1 MSEFENK
8 NNNLEFR
15 KNLRSRKFDD
25 SKTANAKRKKTIFFF
40 SIICSMAISAPLI
53 YPKMAEK
60 NDAFANI
67 FNNDKPSNNLVEGK
81 LDDNTMENVQSSENI
96 NSSTNNNESN
106 NENSVADSITTTANE
121 TSVANSET
129 TIAGSSANEP
139 STTSSE
145 TTAASSTKSQKS
157 SNSVEYMTVDDSY
170 FSDALFIGDSRTV
183 GIHEY
188 GKLTTPDYFCS
199 NGLSS
204 YTILKEKINVKGFG
218 KTTLGNLLS
227 KKTYG
232 KIYIMIGVNELGNVM
247 DELAT
252 KMNDL
257 ITAVR
262 KAQPNAIIYL
272 QGNLHVTAARA
283 NTDKYI
289 NNVRMNELNSIIA
302 SHADNKKTFYIDPNI
317 LFDDENGNLRQDYS
331 ADNSHIYAKY
341 YVIWTDWL
349 KTKAIKQS

>member
-81 LDDNTMENVQSSENI
+81 LDDKEENVKSSDDTNKS
-96 NSSTNNNESN
+96 NSETLAAS
-106 NENSVADSITTTANE
+106 SVEPTTLNNE
-121 TSVANSET
+121 TSVANS
-129 TIAGSSANEP
+129 SANGP

-145 TTAASSTKSQKS
+145 TTATQTQESQKS

-204 YTILKEKINVKGFG
+204 YTILKENINVKGFG

>member
-8 NNNLEFR
+8 NTDLKFR

-81 LDDNTMENVQSSENI
+81 LDDKEENVKSSDDTNKS
-96 NSSTNNNESN
+96 NSETLAAS
-106 NENSVADSITTTANE
+106 SVEPTTLNNE
-121 TSVANSET
+121 TSVAN
-129 TIAGSSANEP
+129 SSANEP

-145 TTAASSTKSQKS
+145 TTATQTQESQKS

-204 YTILKEKINVKGFG
+204 YTILKENINVKGFG

>member
-67 FNNDKPSNNLVEGK
+67 FNNDKPSNNLIEGK
-81 LDDNTMENVQSSENI
+81 LDDKEENVKSSDDTNKS
-96 NSSTNNNESN
+96 NSETLAAS
-106 NENSVADSITTTANE
+106 SVEPTTLNNE
-121 TSVANSET
+121 TSVAN
-129 TIAGSSANEP
+129 SSANEP

-145 TTAASSTKSQKS
+145 TTAAQTQESQKS

-204 YTILKEKINVKGFG
+204 YTILKENINVKGFG

>member
-67 FNNDKPSNNLVEGK
+67 FNNDKPSNNLIEGK
-81 LDDNTMENVQSSENI
+81 LDDKEENVKSSDDTNKS
-96 NSSTNNNESN
+96 NSETLAAS
-106 NENSVADSITTTANE
+106 SVEPTTLNNE
-121 TSVANSET
+121 TSVAN
-129 TIAGSSANEP
+129 SSANEP

-145 TTAASSTKSQKS
+145 TTAAQTQESQKS

-204 YTILKEKINVKGFG
+204 YTILKENINVKGFG

-289 NNVRMNELNSIIA
+289 NNVRMNELNSLIA

>member
-81 LDDNTMENVQSSENI
+81 LDDKEENVKSSDDTNKS
-96 NSSTNNNESN
+96 NSETLAAS
-106 NENSVADSITTTANE
+106 SVEPTTLNNE
-121 TSVANSET
+121 TSVAN
-129 TIAGSSANEP
+129 SSANEP

-145 TTAASSTKSQKS
+145 TTAAQTQESQKS

>member
-25 SKTANAKRKKTIFFF
+25 SKTANAKRKKAIFFF

-67 FNNDKPSNNLVEGK
+67 FNNDKPSNNLIEGK
-81 LDDNTMENVQSSENI
+81 LDDKEENVKSSDDTNKS
-96 NSSTNNNESN
+96 NSETLAAS
-106 NENSVADSITTTANE
+106 SVEPTTLNNE
-121 TSVANSET
+121 TSVAN
-129 TIAGSSANEP
+129 SSANEP

-145 TTAASSTKSQKS
+145 TTAAQTQESQKS

-204 YTILKEKINVKGFG
+204 YTILKENINVKGFG

>member
-1 MSEFENK
+1 
-8 NNNLEFR
+8 
-15 KNLRSRKFDD
+15 
-25 SKTANAKRKKTIFFF
+25 
-40 SIICSMAISAPLI
+40 
-53 YPKMAEK
+53 
-60 NDAFANI
+60 
-67 FNNDKPSNNLVEGK
+67 
-81 LDDNTMENVQSSENI
+81 
-96 NSSTNNNESN
+96 
-106 NENSVADSITTTANE
+106 
-121 TSVANSET
+121 
-129 TIAGSSANEP
+129 
-139 STTSSE
+139 
-145 TTAASSTKSQKS
+145 
-157 SNSVEYMTVDDSY
+157 MTVDDSY

-204 YTILKEKINVKGFG
+204 YTILKENINVKGFG

>member
-67 FNNDKPSNNLVEGK
+67 FNNDKPSNNLIEGK
-81 LDDNTMENVQSSENI
+81 LDDKEENVKSSDDTNKS
-96 NSSTNNNESN
+96 NSETLAAS
-106 NENSVADSITTTANE
+106 SVEPTTLNNE
-121 TSVANSET
+121 TSVAN
-129 TIAGSSANEP
+129 SSANEP

-145 TTAASSTKSQKS
+145 TTVAQTQESQKS

-204 YTILKEKINVKGFG
+204 YTILKENINVKGFG

>member
-8 NNNLEFR
+8 NTDLKFR

-40 SIICSMAISAPLI
+40 SIICSMAISSPLI

-81 LDDNTMENVQSSENI
+81 LDDKEENVKSSDDTNKS
-96 NSSTNNNESN
+96 NSETLAAS
-106 NENSVADSITTTANE
+106 SVEPTTLNNE
-121 TSVANSET
+121 TSVAN
-129 TIAGSSANEP
+129 SSANEP

-145 TTAASSTKSQKS
+145 TTAAQTQESQKS

-204 YTILKEKINVKGFG
+204 YTILKENINVKGFG

>member
-81 LDDNTMENVQSSENI
+81 LDDKEENVKSSDDTNKS
-96 NSSTNNNESN
+96 NSETLAAS
-106 NENSVADSITTTANE
+106 SVEPTTLNNE
-121 TSVANSET
+121 TSVAN
-129 TIAGSSANEP
+129 SSANEP

-145 TTAASSTKSQKS
+145 TTVAQTQESQKS

-204 YTILKEKINVKGFG
+204 YTILKENINVKGFG

>member
-8 NNNLEFR
+8 NTDLKFR

-67 FNNDKPSNNLVEGK
+67 FNNDKPSNNLIEGK
-81 LDDNTMENVQSSENI
+81 LDDKEENVKSSDDTNKS
-96 NSSTNNNESN
+96 NSETLAAS
-106 NENSVADSITTTANE
+106 SVEPTTLNNE
-121 TSVANSET
+121 TSVAN
-129 TIAGSSANEP
+129 SSANEP

-145 TTAASSTKSQKS
+145 TTVAQTQESQKS

-204 YTILKEKINVKGFG
+204 YTILKENINVKGFG

-331 ADNSHIYAKY
+331 ADNSHIYEKY

-349 KTKAIKQS
+349 KTKEIKQS

>member
-81 LDDNTMENVQSSENI
+81 LDDKEENVKSSDDTNKS
-96 NSSTNNNESN
+96 NSETLAAS
-106 NENSVADSITTTANE
+106 SVEPTTLNNE
-121 TSVANSET
+121 TSVAN
-129 TIAGSSANEP
+129 SSANEP

-145 TTAASSTKSQKS
+145 TTATQTQESQKS

-204 YTILKEKINVKGFG
+204 YTILKENINVKGFG

>member
-67 FNNDKPSNNLVEGK
+67 FNNDKPSNNLIEGK
-81 LDDNTMENVQSSENI
+81 LDDKEENVKSSDDTNKS
-96 NSSTNNNESN
+96 NSETLAAS
-106 NENSVADSITTTANE
+106 SVEPTTLNNE
-121 TSVANSET
+121 TSVAN
-129 TIAGSSANEP
+129 SSANEP

-145 TTAASSTKSQKS
+145 STAAQTQESQKS

-204 YTILKEKINVKGFG
+204 YTILKENINVKGFG

>member
-81 LDDNTMENVQSSENI
+81 LDDKEENVKSSDDTNKS
-96 NSSTNNNESN
+96 NSETLAAS
-106 NENSVADSITTTANE
+106 SVEPTTLNNE
-121 TSVANSET
+121 TSVAN
-129 TIAGSSANEP
+129 SSANEP

-145 TTAASSTKSQKS
+145 TTATQTQESQKS